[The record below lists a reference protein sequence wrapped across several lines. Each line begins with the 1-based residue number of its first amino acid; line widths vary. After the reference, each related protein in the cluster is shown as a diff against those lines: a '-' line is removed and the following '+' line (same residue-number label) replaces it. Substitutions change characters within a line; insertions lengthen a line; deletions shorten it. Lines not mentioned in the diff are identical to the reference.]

1 MKGKRTRMKNGFQK
15 GHICH
20 AMKPECDDNNRI
32 EHKTILLLLK
42 QFQRIDMNIYHGT
55 VYQESGIFMLK
66 TVTSSQS

>member
-1 MKGKRTRMKNGFQK
+1 MKGKRIRVKNGVPK
-15 GHICH
+15 GHIWH
-20 AMKPECDDNNRI
+20 ALKPQCDDNNRI

-42 QFQRIDMNIYHGT
+42 QFQRMDMNIYHGT